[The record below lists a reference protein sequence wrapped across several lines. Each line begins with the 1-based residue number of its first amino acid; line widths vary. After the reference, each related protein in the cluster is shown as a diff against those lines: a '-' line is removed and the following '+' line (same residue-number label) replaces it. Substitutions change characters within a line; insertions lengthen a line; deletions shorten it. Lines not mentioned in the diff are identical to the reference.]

1 MFAKKTPSQ
10 LVDGGQFI
18 RFDSS
23 LSLAAIEREQVQK
36 LQPHSNMIRQFPEVG
51 IALKFTCTVQLQNSR
66 GRIQPE
72 RAIGIR
78 EGFNGAKKNRV

>member
-10 LVDGGQFI
+10 LVDGGQLI
-18 RFDSS
+18 RFSS
-23 LSLAAIEREQVQK
+23 SVSPVAIEREQVQK
-36 LQPHSNMIRQFPEVG
+36 LQLHGNMIGQFPQVG
-51 IALKFTCTVQLQNSR
+51 IDLKSTCTVQLQNSR

-78 EGFNGAKKNRV
+78 EGFNGAKKSRV